1 MKNFYLP
8 ISCFIISL
16 NLACAQ
22 QENPPNIEL
31 SDESDYYIEK
41 IVDGIDIPWGM
52 TFINNNE
59 FLVSDRD
66 GLLYHVK
73 NGEKTAVKGLPE
85 IHYNGQGGLLDLA
98 IDNNFDNN
106 NFLYFTAS
114 VRGGG
119 DEGSNTA
126 LYRANYSNYNLT
138 GLKLLYKASPNSNK
152 GQHYGSKILIDS
164 NHIYFSIGERGNRDV
179 NPQDITRDGGKIY
192 RINLDGSIPSDNPFS
207 DIKNAKKAIW
217 SYGHRNPQGMIFGPR
232 GNRIWIN
239 EHGPRGGDEI
249 NIIEKFEKGEASLKN
264 PIETRNYGWPLAS
277 YGVNYSGT
285 KFTDYT
291 SLDGTVQPIYY
302 WTPSIAPSGF
312 VMLKSN
318 IYPQW
323 KGSLFVGSL
332 SFEYLERLQLEGEKV
347 IKREK
352 ILDKIGRVRNIIE
365 GPDGYLYIS
374 VEKKG
379 IFKIIPSNKSSSTPE
394 KNNE

>member
-1 MKNFYLP
+1 MKNFYLL
-8 ISCFIISL
+8 ISCFVMVMS
-16 NLACAQ
+16 LACAQ
-22 QENPPNIEL
+22 QGNPP
-31 SDESDYYIEK
+31 YIEGFDDSEISLEK
-41 IVDGIDIPWGM
+41 IIDGIDIPWGM
-52 TFINNNE
+52 VFIDNNE
-59 FLVSDRD
+59 FLVTDRE

-98 IDNNFDNN
+98 IDNNFGNN

-114 VRGGG
+114 VSGGG
-119 DEGSNTA
+119 GGEGSNTA
-126 LYRANYSNYNLT
+126 LYRANYINYNLT
-138 GLKLLYKASPNSNK
+138 DLKLLYKASPNSNK

-164 NHIYFSIGERGNRDV
+164 THIYFSIGDRGNRDV

-217 SYGHRNPQGMIFGPR
+217 SYGHRNPQGIIFGPKE
-232 GNRIWIN
+232 NKLWIN

-249 NIIEKFEKGEASLKN
+249 NIIEKFEKEDSLKN

-277 YGVNYSGT
+277 YGINYSGT
-285 KFTDYT
+285 KFTDQT

-302 WTPSIAPSGF
+302 WIPSIAPSGF

-318 IYPQW
+318 IYPKW

-332 SFEYLERLQLEGEKV
+332 SFEYLERLQLDGEKV

-352 ILDKIGRVRNIIE
+352 ILDNIGRVRNIIE
-365 GPDGYLYIS
+365 GPDGFLYVS
-374 VEKKG
+374 VENKG
-379 IFKIIPSNKSSSTPE
+379 IFKIIPNIP
-394 KNNE
+394 